1 MEKLDACQALLR
13 LYCEAD
19 DLLRLPP
26 VIPAR
31 SVSVEVTN
39 LADKIESLQK
49 EVGRISTEMNNNIK
63 SLSAKAVLTTVT
75 ASDGPS
81 SLLTRTV
88 YSKAAGEDLA
98 GAPILLSLGFLNR
111 NRSCMT
117 QPRLMKYWAMLLE
130 EMYQLLMH
138 FTWVNPDVFSTSDLQ
153 FGYKRASPQI
163 SALDYWSLFHLGTF
177 ITGQRFD
184 MLC

>member
-1 MEKLDACQALLR
+1 MWKLEKIRKRDTSSQSQAEADLEDILAMEKLDACQALLR

-19 DLLRLPP
+19 DLLRLPQ

-39 LADKIESLQK
+39 LTDKIESLQK
-49 EVGRISTEMNNNIK
+49 EVGRSSTEMNNIK
-63 SLSAKAVLTTVT
+63 SLSVKAVLTTVT

-98 GAPILLSLGFLNR
+98 GAPILLSLGFLNH

-117 QPRLMKYWAMLLE
+117 QPRLMKY
-130 EMYQLLMH
+130 
-138 FTWVNPDVFSTSDLQ
+138 
-153 FGYKRASPQI
+153 
-163 SALDYWSLFHLGTF
+163 
-177 ITGQRFD
+177 
-184 MLC
+184 